1 MSERDSDDKRLK
13 FKLERVWE
21 NTKDDRDYATRIA
34 RRDEKI
40 ASMNYRKLKEEKE
53 NQGKRVIIIKK

>member
-21 NTKDDRDYATRIA
+21 STKDDRDYATRIA

-40 ASMNYRKLKEEKE
+40 ASINYRKLKEEKE
-53 NQGKRVIIIKK
+53 NQGKRVIIIRK

>member
-13 FKLERVWE
+13 FKLEQRWKE
-21 NTKDDRDYATRIA
+21 SKEDRDYATRIA

-40 ASMNYRKLKEEKE
+40 ASMNYHKLKEEKE

>member
-1 MSERDSDDKRLK
+1 MSEKGSDDKKLK

-21 NTKDDRDYATRIA
+21 NTKEDRDYATRIA

-40 ASMNYRKLKEEKE
+40 ACMNYRKLKEEKE
-53 NQGKRVIIIKK
+53 NQGKIVIIIKK